1 MKKSVFLF
9 YLLSLLYSLSCTVQA
24 SVQPLRFQDIAKQQI
39 QINRPIQKVI
49 LANGNLAYAVAVV
62 NPIQQPFRLVQ
73 AWGDGF
79 KVADYTGYQAY
90 QQRFPA
96 LAQIY
101 TFKDNDVSNVN
112 LEKIIALKP
121 DVVIFNLSSKAT
133 VDQSNFPKSLAKLN
147 IALVYVDFSL
157 DNARNT
163 APSMHILGQIFA
175 QPQKAQQFNQFRQK
189 HLDLIQKNLNAL
201 PAQYKRPQV
210 FIERAAGLYE
220 QCCLSYGRHN
230 LGQLVQ
236 QLGADNI
243 AERWIKGYGIVHP
256 EQLMTSHPDLIIMT
270 GADWRFYS
278 PQGQWISLGPG
289 INIERS
295 RRHMQTLLQ
304 RPAYKYLTA
313 VKQQRV
319 HALWHPFYD
328 SPYQF
333 IAMQQIAKW
342 LYPKAFR
349 QINPELHFQQLHQ
362 QFLPIPYQAGYWFN
376 LDKNA

>member
-1 MKKSVFLF
+1 MKKSVCLF
-9 YLLSLLYSLSCTVQA
+9 YLLSLFFSLCFTVQA
-24 SVQPLRFQDIAKQQI
+24 AVQPLRFQDIAKQQI
-39 QINRPIQKVI
+39 QINRPVQKVI
-49 LANGNLAYAVAVV
+49 LANGNLAYAVAVI
-62 NPIQQPFRLVQ
+62 NPTQQPFRLIQ

-90 QQRFPA
+90 QQRFPT
-96 LAQIY
+96 LANIY

-112 LEKIIALKP
+112 LEKIIALHP
-121 DVVIFNLSSKAT
+121 DVVIFNLSSKST
-133 VDQSNFPKSLAKLN
+133 VDQSNFPKALAKLN
-147 IALVYVDFSL
+147 IAIVYVDFSL

-163 APSMHILGQIFA
+163 APSIEILGKVFDQ
-175 QPQKAQQFNQFRQK
+175 QHKAQLFNQFRQK
-189 HLDLIQKNLNAL
+189 HLDLIEKNLSSL
-201 PAQYKRPQV
+201 PTPHQRPQV

-230 LGQLVQ
+230 LGQLVT
-236 QLGADNI
+236 QLGAENI

-270 GADWRFYS
+270 GADWKFYS
-278 PQGQWISLGPG
+278 PQGQWINLGPG
-289 INIERS
+289 VNIARS
-295 RRHMQTLLQ
+295 RQNMQALLQ

-313 VKQQRV
+313 VKQKRV

-342 LYPKAFR
+342 LYPEAFR
-349 QINPELHFQQLHQ
+349 NVNPELHFQQLHQ

-376 LDKNA
+376 LDKNS